1 MDFEKNKLFSY
12 IFHIKLILLI
22 FSEITIGLVFFRET
36 WQSNTKM
43 TEETKYV
50 IKILP
55 LIVKNALIR
64 LLNDLIIRKSKAQ
77 FTKANCMIGLRRNL
91 MNDRI

>member
-36 WQSNTKM
+36 WQSSRKKTK
-43 TEETKYV
+43 ETKYV
-50 IKILP
+50 IEILP
-55 LIVKNALIR
+55 LLVKNALIR
-64 LLNDLIIRKSKAQ
+64 LPNDLIIQKSYSTIHKS
-77 FTKANCMIGLRRNL
+77 
-91 MNDRI
+91 